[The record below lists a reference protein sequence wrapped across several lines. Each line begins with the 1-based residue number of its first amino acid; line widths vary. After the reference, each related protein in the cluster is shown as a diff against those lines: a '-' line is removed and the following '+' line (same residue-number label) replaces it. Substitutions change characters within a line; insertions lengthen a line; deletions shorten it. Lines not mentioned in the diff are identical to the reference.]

1 MPEINFTI
9 KCDKC
14 KAEVVVTDVEQDA
27 TIWVDP
33 YSCNCDHGGDV
44 DCGFDDRTGNHSHIW
59 MDHTT
64 VAAYCNELQA
74 EISRLKRLNLIK
86 AQYIADEL

>member
-1 MPEINFTI
+1 MPNLPFNV

-14 KAEVVVTDVEQDA
+14 KSEVTVTDVEQDA

-33 YSCNCDHGGDV
+33 YSCDCDHGGDV

-59 MDHTT
+59 LERAD
-64 VAAYCNELQA
+64 VAGYCNKLQG
-74 EISRLKRLNLIK
+74 EIRQLQCTLATIK
-86 AQYIADEL
+86 SKVNET

>member
-1 MPEINFTI
+1 MPNLSFQV

-14 KAEVVVTDVEQDA
+14 KSEVTVTDVEQDA

-33 YSCNCDHGGDV
+33 YSCDCDHGGDV

-59 MDHTT
+59 MDAKD
-64 VAAYCNELQA
+64 VAGYCNKLQG
-74 EISRLKRLNLIK
+74 EIRQLHGNITMLISCYQK
-86 AQYIADEL
+86 

>member
-1 MPEINFTI
+1 MWNKMRQFGLIHFPVIAI
-9 KCDKC
+9 M
-14 KAEVVVTDVEQDA
+14 AGMWIVVLMIVL
-27 TIWVDP
+27 
-33 YSCNCDHGGDV
+33 G
-44 DCGFDDRTGNHSHIW
+44 HIW